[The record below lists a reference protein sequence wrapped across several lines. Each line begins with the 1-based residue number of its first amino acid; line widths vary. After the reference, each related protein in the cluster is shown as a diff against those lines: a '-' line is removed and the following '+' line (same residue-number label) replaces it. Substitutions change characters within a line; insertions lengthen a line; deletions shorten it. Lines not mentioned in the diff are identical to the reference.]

1 MLRCLTSHLLRIR
14 LTPSSWFLTIAE
26 ELYLGGVAA
35 GNVLGGMLPSEL
47 GRLQQLEVL
56 DLGPNFFSGQI
67 IPTEIGGLVNLSKC
81 FPLPMHIIFH

>member
-1 MLRCLTSHLLRIR
+1 
-14 LTPSSWFLTIAE
+14 LTIAE

-56 DLGPNFFSGQI
+56 DLGPNFFSGL